1 MQVKP
6 LNVYNSFYVNETCMV
21 VINCRQ
27 ILSEELQHIIQPLNT
42 HHCCTQGLVLHPE
55 DVPVFP
61 TISTFAGIRLP
72 VTGDCGF

>member
-6 LNVYNSFYVNETCMV
+6 LNVYNSFYVNETCM
-21 VINCRQ
+21 
-27 ILSEELQHIIQPLNT
+27 IQPLNA

-72 VTGDCGF
+72 VTGDCGFKQ